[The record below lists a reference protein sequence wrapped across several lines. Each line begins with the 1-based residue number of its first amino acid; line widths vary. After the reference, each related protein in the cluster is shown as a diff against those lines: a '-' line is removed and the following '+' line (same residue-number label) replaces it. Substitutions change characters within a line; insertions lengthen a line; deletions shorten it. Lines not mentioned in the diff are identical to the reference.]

1 MFLLFCFFIV
11 TDFFADEKMFF
22 VIFFKNIKNFF
33 PRRPSIRNGHD
44 KISHIFENSGNINR
58 LSVRKYA
65 AEPSRL
71 PTSI

>member
-1 MFLLFCFFIV
+1 
-11 TDFFADEKMFF
+11 MFF

-33 PRRPSIRNGHD
+33 PRRPSIRNGRD